1 MDIEINSSAKIMG
14 ELQEAVDHA
23 INGIRDAESMR
34 QACDHMD
41 RLREEVFAKHGILDI
56 GLPAIREVR
65 ES

>member
-1 MDIEINSSAKIMG
+1 MDIEINSSAEIMG

-41 RLREEVFAKHGILDI
+41 RRREEVFAEHGILDI
-56 GLPAIREVR
+56 GLPAIRELR